1 MKYSK
6 IRFAVL
12 LLICAT
18 VLFCL
23 LGCSNG
29 QDAPGEQE
37 AVPSIIQPQVE
48 DKEMCI
54 RDRR

>member
-1 MKYSK
+1 MKYIK

-29 QDAPGEQE
+29 QNAPGEPE

-48 DKEMCI
+48 DKVGMLKI
-54 RDRR
+54 M